1 MGKKNDYR
9 TVRIFVRAEG
19 YDRFERVKISNVCPV
34 CNKPRGHVFKGFSY
48 DGSERFEVDCWNNE
62 CGHVDM
68 YNRVYE
74 EACKNGMN
82 PQLEKGLPLK
92 Y

>member
-1 MGKKNDYR
+1 MSKNNDYR
-9 TVRIFVRAEG
+9 IVRIVVRAND
-19 YDRFERVKISNVCPV
+19 YDRFKTVKISNFCPI
-34 CNKPRGHVFKGFSY
+34 CKSKRGDIFKGFAY
-48 DGSERFEVDCWNNE
+48 DGSERFEVDCWKNE

-74 EACKNGMN
+74 EACNNGMN
-82 PQLEKGLPLK
+82 PQLEKGLSLK